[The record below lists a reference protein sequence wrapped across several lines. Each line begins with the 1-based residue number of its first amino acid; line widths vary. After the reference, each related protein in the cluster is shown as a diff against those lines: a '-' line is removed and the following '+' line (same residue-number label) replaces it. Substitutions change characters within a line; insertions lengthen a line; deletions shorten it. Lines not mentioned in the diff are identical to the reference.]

1 MINPDPLKAAD
12 ELEKWA
18 TGLEQRAARYHQ
30 LQRQLDATSATATS
44 PDGSV
49 RVTVDSNGVPTE
61 VALSER
67 NRGADPA
74 HVSAQIMAGM
84 RKAQAELRHRVQALI
99 QETVPADDEPAR
111 NLAAQYE
118 QRFPDLPDAGD
129 TGYQPA
135 RDLAIGRLDEDD
147 HGAAPPP
154 PPPQRPARRDDTDGD
169 WDDRTFL
176 R

>member
-18 TGLEQRAARYHQ
+18 AGLEQRAVRYNQ
-30 LQRQLDATSATATS
+30 LQQQLDATSATATS

-49 RVTVDSNGVPTE
+49 RVTVDSNGVPTD

-67 NRGADPA
+67 TRGADPA

-84 RKAQAELRHRVQALI
+84 RKAQADLRHRVRALI

-118 QRFPDLPDAGD
+118 QRFPDLRDDGG
-129 TGYQPA
+129 TGYEPA
-135 RDLAIGRLDEDD
+135 QDLAIGRLDEDD
-147 HGAAPPP
+147 RGTAAPP